1 MFEFEIKTNIQT
13 NRNKMLSILWGI
25 ETLLIK
31 KPLLKQEN
39 ATKQQKPRLILLTNL
54 RFGYFW
60 KTQIK
65 MSTDIH
71 VH

>member
-71 VH
+71 